1 MKLLPPKHFA
11 AALIALAC
19 GAGAAF
25 AQTLPPYLDETQ
37 PLETRIDDALQRMTL
52 AEKVALCHAQSK
64 FSTPGVPRLGIPEL
78 HYSDGP
84 HGVRAEVEWN
94 SWRYAGWNND
104 SCTAFPALTCLAA
117 TFDPT
122 LSRLYGEAIGEEA
135 RYRCKSVLLGPG
147 VNIYRTPLN
156 GRNFEYMGED
166 PYLSSVM
173 CVPYIRGVQSRG
185 VACCV
190 KHFALNNQ
198 ELHRWKTDV
207 EVSDRAL
214 YEIYLPAFKAAVQ
227 QGGAW
232 SVMGAYNCYNGQ
244 HCCHNERLLNDILKG
259 EWGFDGAVVSDW
271 GGVHDTRQAALYGMD
286 LEMGTSTNGLTE
298 DGTVTYD
305 GYYLAAPYLQLLQRG
320 ELPLSTLDDKCRRIL
335 RLIYRTE
342 MDRTAPFG
350 SLASP
355 QHAAVCRA
363 IGTAGIVLLRN
374 ELTRPSLKSMPASDP
389 TGTTGPR
396 LMLPP
401 PAKLLPLNLN
411 REKHILVV
419 GDNAT
424 RSLTL
429 GGGSSELKVKHEV
442 SPLEALQARC
452 GDRITYTQ
460 GYAAGKA
467 SYGKVNPVPQAL
479 QDSLRQA
486 AVAAASQAD
495 IVLFFGGLN
504 KNHRQD
510 CEDGDRESLA
520 LPFGQD
526 SLLGALLAV
535 NPRIVVVLLSGNAVA
550 MPWVESVPAIVQ
562 GWYLGSEC
570 GNSLADVLLG
580 DVNPG
585 GRLPF
590 TFPAR
595 LTDCGAHAFDTLCYP
610 GTGEREIYREDLMV
624 GYRWA
629 DSRHTRPLFAFGY
642 GLSYTT
648 FSYGTA
654 TLTVLPPAAAAKSK
668 KAAKK
673 GATTSVSTDTVPA
686 FSPTD
691 TLLITVPV
699 TNTGSRAGAEV
710 VQLYVGDDEAP
721 VVRPVKELKAFAKVQ
736 LEAGETRAVQLRVA
750 AADLAYYDDRAALW
764 RAEAGTFSLHVAA
777 AANDVRQ
784 TLSARLTAE
793 VTRAK

>member
-1 MKLLPPKHFA
+1 MKTSHLKPLIL
-11 AALIALAC
+11 AALGCSLA
-19 GAGAAF
+19 AMLP
-25 AQTLPPYLDETQ
+25 AQTAKPVYLDETQ

-94 SWRYAGWNND
+94 SWKYAGWNND

-117 TFDPT
+117 TFDPE
-122 LSRLYGEAIGEEA
+122 LALRYGQAIGEEA
-135 RYRCKSVLLGPG
+135 RYRRKSVLLGPG

-166 PYLSSVM
+166 PFLSATM

-198 ELHRWKTDV
+198 ERHRWKTDV

-244 HCCHNERLLNDILKG
+244 HCCHNQRLLMDILKG

-305 GYYLAAPYLQLLQRG
+305 GYYLASPYQALLQSG
-320 ELPLSTLDDKCRRIL
+320 ELPMTTLDDKCRRIL

-342 MDRTAPFG
+342 MDRTVPYG

-355 QHAAVCRA
+355 EHAAVCRA
-363 IGTAGIVLLRN
+363 VGTAGIVLLRN
-374 ELTRPSLKSMPASDP
+374 EQ
-389 TGTTGPR
+389 
-396 LMLPP
+396 
-401 PAKLLPLNLN
+401 LLPIQAD
-411 REKHILVV
+411 RYPRILVV

-429 GGGSSELKVKHEV
+429 GGGSSELKVKREV
-442 SPLEALQARC
+442 SPLEALQERY
-452 GDRITYTQ
+452 GDRISYTQ
-460 GYAAGKA
+460 GYAAGPA
-467 SYGKVNPVPQAL
+467 AYGKVHPVAQAL
-479 QDSLRQA
+479 QDSLRAA
-486 AVAAASQAD
+486 AVEAAREAD
-495 IVLFFGGLN
+495 LILFIGGLN

-526 SLLGALLAV
+526 ALIEALLAV
-535 NPRIVVVLLSGNAVA
+535 NPRLVVTLLSGNAVA
-550 MPWVESVPAIVQ
+550 MPWANRVPAIVQ

-570 GNSLADVLLG
+570 GHSLVDVLSG
-580 DVNPG
+580 DVNPS

-595 LTDCGAHAFDTLCYP
+595 LEDCGAHAFDTLCYP

-624 GYRWA
+624 GYRWT
-629 DSRHTRPLFAFGY
+629 DSRATKPLFAFGY

-648 FSYGTA
+648 FAYGKARLSATKFA
-654 TLTVLPPAAAAKSK
+654 PSDTLTV
-668 KAAKK
+668 
-673 GATTSVSTDTVPA
+673 
-686 FSPTD
+686 
-691 TLLITVPV
+691 TVPV
-699 TNTGSRAGAEV
+699 TNTGSRVGAEV
-710 VQLYVGDDEAP
+710 VQLYVGDDACP

-736 LEAGETRAVQLRVA
+736 LAPGETQDVTLRVA
-750 AADLAYYDDRAALW
+750 AQDLAYYDDRSACW
-764 RAEAGTFSLHVAA
+764 RAEAGAFTFYVAA

-784 TLSARLTAE
+784 KLSARLTTAF
-793 VTRAK
+793 TRAK

>member
-1 MKLLPPKHFA
+1 MKTSHLKPLLLSLIAA
-11 AALIALAC
+11 AALPMTAR
-19 GAGAAF
+19 
-25 AQTLPPYLDETQ
+25 AQSTTPTYLDETQ
-37 PLETRIDDALQRMTL
+37 PLEARIDDALGRMTL

-78 HYSDGP
+78 RYSDGP

-94 SWRYAGWNND
+94 TWKYAGWNND

-122 LSRLYGEAIGEEA
+122 MAQRYGEAIGEEA
-135 RYRCKSVLLGPG
+135 RYRRKSVLLGPG

-198 ELHRWKTDV
+198 ELHRWKTNV

-232 SVMGAYNCYNGQ
+232 SVMGAYNCYQGQ
-244 HCCHNERLLNDILKG
+244 HCCHNRRLLTEILKG

-305 GYYLAAPYLQLLQRG
+305 GYYLAAPYLALLQSG
-320 ELPLSTLDDKCRRIL
+320 ELPASTLDDKCRRIL

-342 MDRTAPFG
+342 MDRTAPYG

-355 QHAAVCRA
+355 EHAATCRA

-374 ELTRPSLKSMPASDP
+374 EKVRPSLASMPPSDP
-389 TGTTGPR
+389 TGQTGRR
-396 LMLPP
+396 LALPP
-401 PAKLLPLNLN
+401 PARLLPLNEKRN
-411 REKHILVV
+411 RRILVV

-424 RSLTL
+424 RSLTQ

-442 SPLEALQARC
+442 SPLEALCERY
-452 GDRITYTQ
+452 GDQITYAQ

-467 SYGKVNPVPQAL
+467 SYGKVHPVPQAL
-479 QDSLRQA
+479 QDSLRAA
-486 AVAAASQAD
+486 AVAAAREAD
-495 IVLFFGGLN
+495 VVLFVGGLN
-504 KNHRQD
+504 KNHHQD

-526 SLLGALLAV
+526 SLIEALLEV
-535 NPRIVVVLLSGNAVA
+535 NPRVIVALLSGNAVA
-550 MPWVESVPAIVQ
+550 MPWAERVPAIVQ

-570 GNSLADVLLG
+570 GHALVDILSG
-580 DVNPG
+580 DVNPS

-595 LTDCGAHAFDTLCYP
+595 LEDCGAHAFDTLCYP
-610 GTGEREIYREDLMV
+610 GTGEHEIYREDLMV

-629 DSRHTRPLFAFGY
+629 DSHATQPLFAFGY

-648 FSYGTA
+648 FEYGSA
-654 TLTVLPPAAAAKSK
+654 TLAATEFTQA
-668 KAAKK
+668 
-673 GATTSVSTDTVPA
+673 
-686 FSPTD
+686 D
-691 TLLITVPV
+691 TLVVTVPV
-699 TNTGSRAGAEV
+699 TNTGSRLGAEV

-721 VVRPVKELKAFAKVQ
+721 VVRPVKELKAFRKVT
-736 LEAGETRAVQLRVA
+736 LAPGETQDVTLRVA
-750 AADLAYYDDRAALW
+750 AADLAYYDDLSACW
-764 RAEAGTFSLHVAA
+764 RAEPGTFTLYVAA

-784 TLSARLTAE
+784 QLSARLTE
-793 VTRAK
+793 GFTRGK

>member
-1 MKLLPPKHFA
+1 
-11 AALIALAC
+11 
-19 GAGAAF
+19 
-25 AQTLPPYLDETQ
+25 
-37 PLETRIDDALQRMTL
+37 
-52 AEKVALCHAQSK
+52 
-64 FSTPGVPRLGIPEL
+64 
-78 HYSDGP
+78 
-84 HGVRAEVEWN
+84 VEWN
-94 SWRYAGWNND
+94 SWKYAGWNND

-117 TFDPT
+117 TFDPS
-122 LSRLYGEAIGEEA
+122 LALRYGQAIGEEA
-135 RYRCKSVLLGPG
+135 RYRRKSVLLGPG

-166 PYLSSVM
+166 PFLSATM
-173 CVPYIRGVQSRG
+173 CVPYIHGVQSRG

-244 HCCHNERLLNDILKG
+244 HCCHNQRLLTEILKG

-271 GGVHDTRQAALYGMD
+271 GGVHDTREAALYGMD

-298 DGTVTYD
+298 DGTVSYD
-305 GYYLAAPYLQLLQRG
+305 GYYLASPYLALLQSG
-320 ELPLSTLDDKCRRIL
+320 ELPMSTLDDKCRRIL

-342 MDRTAPFG
+342 MDRSAPYG

-355 QHAAVCRA
+355 EHAEVCRA
-363 IGTAGIVLLRN
+363 VGTAGIVLLRN
-374 ELTRPSLKSMPASDP
+374 EKVRPPMPPSDP
-389 TGTTGPR
+389 TGTHGPH

-401 PAKLLPLNLN
+401 AMPLLPLQAQ
-411 REKHILVV
+411 RYQRILVV

-424 RSLTL
+424 RSLTQ

-442 SPLEALQARC
+442 SPLEALRERY

-460 GYAAGKA
+460 GYAAGPA
-467 SYGKVNPVPQAL
+467 AYGKVHPVPQAL
-479 QDSLRQA
+479 QDSLRAA
-486 AVAAASQAD
+486 AVAAAREAD
-495 IVLFFGGLN
+495 LIIYVGGLN

-510 CEDGDRESLA
+510 CEDGDRESLS

-526 SLLGALLAV
+526 ALIEALLAV
-535 NPRIVVVLLSGNAVA
+535 NSRVVVTLLSGNAVA
-550 MPWVESVPAIVQ
+550 MPWADRVPAIVQ

-570 GNSLADVLLG
+570 GHSLVDVLSG
-580 DVNPG
+580 DVNPS

-595 LTDCGAHAFDTLCYP
+595 LEDCGAHAFDTLCYP

-629 DSRHTRPLFAFGY
+629 DSHATEPLFAFGY

-648 FSYGTA
+648 FAYGEA
-654 TLTVLPPAAAAKSK
+654 HLSAAKF
-668 KAAKK
+668 A
-673 GATTSVSTDTVPA
+673 
-686 FSPTD
+686 PTD
-691 TLLITVPV
+691 TLTVTVPV

-710 VQLYVGDDEAP
+710 VQLYVGDDACP
-721 VVRPVKELKAFAKVQ
+721 VVRPIKELKAFAKVQ
-736 LEAGETRAVQLRVA
+736 LASGETREVTLRVA
-750 AADLAYYDDRAALW
+750 AQDLAYYDDKSACW
-764 RAEAGTFSLHVAA
+764 RAEAGTFTLYVAA

-784 TLSARLTAE
+784 KLSARLTKGF
-793 VTRAK
+793 TRAK

>member
-1 MKLLPPKHFA
+1 MKTSHLKPLLLSLITA
-11 AALIALAC
+11 AVLPLTAR
-19 GAGAAF
+19 
-25 AQTLPPYLDETQ
+25 AQSTPTYLDETQ
-37 PLETRIDDALQRMTL
+37 PLETRIDDALSRMTL

-78 HYSDGP
+78 RYSDGP

-94 SWRYAGWNND
+94 SWKYAGWNND

-117 TFDPT
+117 TFDPE
-122 LSRLYGEAIGEEA
+122 LSRRYGEAIGEEA
-135 RYRCKSVLLGPG
+135 RYRRKSVLLGPG
-147 VNIYRTPLN
+147 VNIYRTPLG

-173 CVPYIRGVQSRG
+173 CVPYIQGVQSRG

-244 HCCHNERLLNDILKG
+244 HCCHNRRLITEILKG

-271 GGVHDTRQAALYGMD
+271 GGVHDTREAALYGMD
-286 LEMGTSTNGLTE
+286 LEMGTSTNGLTF
-298 DGTVTYD
+298 DGSVSYD
-305 GYYLAAPYLQLLQRG
+305 GYYLAQPYLKQLQSG

-342 MDRTAPFG
+342 MDRTAPYG

-355 QHAAVCRA
+355 EHATTCRA

-374 ELTRPSLKSMPASDP
+374 EKN
-389 TGTTGPR
+389 
-396 LMLPP
+396 
-401 PAKLLPLNLN
+401 LLPIRAEQRL
-411 REKHILVV
+411 RILVV

-424 RSLTL
+424 RSLTQ

-442 SPLEALQARC
+442 SPLEALLERY
-452 GDRITYTQ
+452 GDQITYTQ
-460 GYAAGKA
+460 GYAAGAA

-479 QDSLRQA
+479 QDSLRKA
-486 AVAAASQAD
+486 AVAAAREAD
-495 IVLFFGGLN
+495 LILYFGGLN
-504 KNHRQD
+504 KNHHQD

-526 SLLGALLAV
+526 ELIEALLAV
-535 NPRIVVVLLSGNAVA
+535 NPRIVVTLLSGNAVA
-550 MPWVESVPAIVQ
+550 MPWAGRVPAIVQ

-570 GNSLADVLLG
+570 GHSLIDVLSG
-580 DVNPG
+580 DVNPS

-595 LTDCGAHAFDTLCYP
+595 LEDCGAHAFDTLCYP

-624 GYRWA
+624 GYRWVDA
-629 DSRHTRPLFAFGY
+629 HKTKPLFAFGY

-648 FSYGTA
+648 FSYGKA
-654 TLTVLPPAAAAKSK
+654 TLSASRFSAA
-668 KAAKK
+668 
-673 GATTSVSTDTVPA
+673 
-686 FSPTD
+686 D
-691 TLLITVPV
+691 TLTMTVPV
-699 TNTGSRAGAEV
+699 TNTGTRAGAEV
-710 VQLYVGDDEAP
+710 VQLYVGDDAAP
-721 VVRPVKELKAFAKVQ
+721 VVRPAKELKAFNKVH
-736 LEAGETRAVQLRVA
+736 LEPGETREVSLRVA
-750 AADLAYYDDRAALW
+750 ATDLAYYDDQAACW
-764 RAEAGTFSLHVAA
+764 RAEAGKFTFYVAA
-777 AANDVRQ
+777 ASNDVRQ
-784 TLSARLTAE
+784 KLSARLTE
-793 VTRAK
+793 EFTRPK